1 LKQDECYNGVTK
13 RAPSINAKRRA
24 WVAKDKKSKK
34 KAKAAPAKAAQKLK
48 SVALNPMVQEVVA
61 AALVATAAALK
72 DSRKARAMA
81 EQAGDQ
87 IEKLAGEGAQKGKA
101 LWALALDVAKR
112 AGDIVQD
119 GAKAAKPAKPARNTA
134 KPTKPS
140 KPARPAKKKS
150 AAKKAQ
156 K

>member
-1 LKQDECYNGVTK
+1 M
-13 RAPSINAKRRA
+13 
-24 WVAKDKKSKK
+24 AKDKKAVKK
-34 KAKAAPAKAAQKLK
+34 LKAKPAKAAEAIK
-48 SVALNPMVQEVVA
+48 SVAMNPMVQEVVA

-87 IEKLAGEGAQKGKA
+87 IEKLAGEGAQRGKA

-119 GAKAAKPAKPARNTA
+119 KPKPKAKRKAAKTSKPAKARKPARKA
-134 KPTKPS
+134 
-140 KPARPAKKKS
+140 
-150 AAKKAQ
+150 KAQ

>member
-1 LKQDECYNGVTK
+1 M
-13 RAPSINAKRRA
+13 
-24 WVAKDKKSKK
+24 AKDKKAKTKS
-34 KAKAAPAKAAQKLK
+34 KAKPAKAADTLK
-48 SVALNPMVQEVVA
+48 SVAMNPMVQEVVA

-72 DSRKARAMA
+72 DNRKARAMA

-101 LWALALDVAKR
+101 LWALALEVAKR

-119 GAKAAKPAKPARNTA
+119 KPKTRPARAAKPSAAAKPKAAKKKPARKA
-134 KPTKPS
+134 KD
-140 KPARPAKKKS
+140 
-150 AAKKAQ
+150 Q

>member
-1 LKQDECYNGVTK
+1 M
-13 RAPSINAKRRA
+13 
-24 WVAKDKKSKK
+24 AKDKKAKK
-34 KAKAAPAKAAQKLK
+34 KAAGAKAKPAKAAETLK
-48 SVALNPMVQEVVA
+48 SVAMNPMVQEVVA

-72 DSRKARAMA
+72 DSKKARAMA

-101 LWALALDVAKR
+101 LWALALEVAKR

-119 GAKAAKPAKPARNTA
+119 KPKAKPAKRATPAKAAKPAR
-134 KPTKPS
+134 
-140 KPARPAKKKS
+140 
-150 AAKKAQ
+150 KKAQ

>member
-1 LKQDECYNGVTK
+1 M
-13 RAPSINAKRRA
+13 
-24 WVAKDKKSKK
+24 AKDKKAKK
-34 KAKAAPAKAAQKLK
+34 KAKPAKAADTLK
-48 SVALNPMVQEVVA
+48 SVAMNPMVQEVVA

-72 DSRKARAMA
+72 DNRKARAMA

-101 LWALALDVAKR
+101 LWALALEVAKR

-119 GAKAAKPAKPARNTA
+119 KPKAKAARAAKPATAAKKPAKAAKARKPARKA
-134 KPTKPS
+134 
-140 KPARPAKKKS
+140 
-150 AAKKAQ
+150 KAQ

>member
-1 LKQDECYNGVTK
+1 M
-13 RAPSINAKRRA
+13 
-24 WVAKDKKSKK
+24 AKDKKAKKNSKTK
-34 KAKAAPAKAAQKLK
+34 PGKAKETLK
-48 SVALNPMVQEVVA
+48 SVAMNPMVQEVVA

-72 DSRKARAMA
+72 DSKKARAMA

-87 IEKLAGEGAQKGKA
+87 LEKLAGEGAQKGKA

-119 GAKAAKPAKPARNTA
+119 GAKPAKPARKA
-134 KPTKPS
+134 KPAKAAKAAKPG
-140 KPARPAKKKS
+140 KPARKA
-150 AAKKAQ
+150 KAQ

>member
-1 LKQDECYNGVTK
+1 M
-13 RAPSINAKRRA
+13 
-24 WVAKDKKSKK
+24 AKDKKAKK
-34 KAKAAPAKAAQKLK
+34 KSKTKAADAIK
-48 SVALNPMVQEVVA
+48 SVAMNPMVQEVVA

-72 DSRKARAMA
+72 DSKKARAMA

-101 LWALALDVAKR
+101 LWALALDVARR

-119 GAKAAKPAKPARNTA
+119 GAKTAKPAKPAKARMAKSTKAAKPAKPAKRKTAA
-134 KPTKPS
+134 KP
-140 KPARPAKKKS
+140 
-150 AAKKAQ
+150 KAQ

>member
-1 LKQDECYNGVTK
+1 M
-13 RAPSINAKRRA
+13 
-24 WVAKDKKSKK
+24 AKDKKAKK
-34 KAKAAPAKAAQKLK
+34 KAKPAKAAETLK
-48 SVALNPMVQEVVA
+48 SVAMNPMVQEVVA

-72 DSRKARAMA
+72 DSKKARAMA

-101 LWALALDVAKR
+101 LWALALEVAKR

-119 GAKAAKPAKPARNTA
+119 KPKAKPAKRAAPAKAAKAAKAAKPRKP
-134 KPTKPS
+134 
-140 KPARPAKKKS
+140 
-150 AAKKAQ
+150 AAKKSQ